1 MNDQVNITVTDLIPP
16 ANIATIDKDGYVG
29 NTKSKQQLEAWEK
42 EVEEKVNKSIAYSVK
57 GVATTSSSPTPYNP
71 TDYPKGLYEKWE
83 IKAAGTYTN
92 FKDSSNQPIVINPS
106 DLIASLVYI
115 AVTNGVSAKD
125 IVSIPGAGVATAF
138 DPANSEKPQAGK
150 QINDYYTKKTV
161 IKSRNLINPAA
172 VDFDHYYSDGP
183 MAIVDNTG
191 FNWAVTPPIPVT
203 EGKSYVQ
210 SHWPNNVPI
219 VIGGYFK
226 NESDTTAIANIS
238 GFTPED
244 GVGAGFTV
252 PVGQEINYVRLS
264 MNTTDTTHAELA
276 GNYQLEEAPYHSPYT
291 PYFDPIEITSLKP
304 EFNSLNNWS
313 GKYITHAG
321 TSIPA
326 GYPKQFDL
334 NYRYPDIAANRLGA
348 IMNNISVPS
357 STIRM
362 TKSDGSAVAYPLR
375 AFSNEAS
382 AVNYQNA
389 IIDKLN
395 GPEDPALV
403 ALDFGVNDYVADQS
417 DIDNYATFDMTSE
430 DRATFIGATNFVIKK
445 ILQAKPTQRIVLLTH
460 FTDTA
465 VAFVSSYANLNKAIE
480 RIGEYWGIPVC
491 KVYQKAGW
499 GVKNGVNILGTMC
512 PDGIHPASM
521 SSDYSVQ
528 QLSRI
533 YGDFIESI

>member
-1 MNDQVNITVTDLIPP
+1 MAENLGEVNPDLIIIKRVSELPSD
-16 ANIATIDKDGYVG
+16 ANPQEILGANTNGRLVRTQYSDLKASVTSGIKGEATP
-29 NTKSKQQLEAWEK
+29 
-42 EVEEKVNKSIAYSVK
+42 
-57 GVATTSSSPTPYNP
+57 SSSPTTWAPGDSN
-71 TDYPKGLYEKWE
+71 LYERWDVKT
-83 IKAAGTYTN
+83 AGTYTN
-92 FKDSSNQPIVINPS
+92 FKNGATPPVPIEVTAD
-106 DLIASLVYI
+106 DLRNNYVQIW
-115 AVTNGVSAKD
+115 VTNGVSEK
-125 IVSIPGAGVATAF
+125 VL
-138 DPANSEKPQAGK
+138 SEKPVKDVTDTFEPENNQDPQGGK

-161 IKSRNLINPAA
+161 VKSRNLINPAA

-183 MAIVDNTG
+183 KAIVDNTG
-191 FNWAVTPPIPVT
+191 FNWVVTESIPVT
-203 EGKSYVQ
+203 EGKTYVQ
-210 SHWPNNVPI
+210 SHDPNNVPI
-219 VIGGYFK
+219 VVGGYFK
-226 NESDTTAIANIS
+226 NETDTTAVANIV

-244 GVGAGFTV
+244 GTGAGFTV
-252 PVGQEINYVRLS
+252 PVGQEIKYVRLS
-264 MNTTDTTHAELA
+264 INTTDNTHSEIA
-276 GNYQLEEAPYHSPYT
+276 GNYQLEEAPYHSLYT

-313 GKYITHAG
+313 GKHITHAG

-382 AVNYQNA
+382 TVNYQNA